1 MKKKYLTHIPIATIL
16 ALLIV
21 TPIGAVI
28 ADNAPNLEIT
38 NLSGASYDFSYAQL
52 LAMPKTMVSADL
64 YCDGALVTYGNWGGV
79 LLSYLL
85 TQAQVTS
92 EVCSIHFLAS
102 DGYTVAIPI
111 DLSMQPRII
120 VAYERD
126 SQPLAEGLRLIIPE
140 ANGGAWI
147 AMITSITMSTSGA
160 DYPPAISVGGVK
172 ENSPVPTQNSTPQ
185 PSPPQQEV
193 PVKPKPSTP
202 ENSSII
208 QEATPTNVTYL
219 NQSAINP
226 QVSNQSLNLQTSI
239 YLLVFACAISFTTI
253 AFGVYRHKRKQT
265 IETR

>member
-1 MKKKYLTHIPIATIL
+1 
-16 ALLIV
+16 
-21 TPIGAVI
+21 
-28 ADNAPNLEIT
+28 
-38 NLSGASYDFSYAQL
+38 
-52 LAMPKTMVSADL
+52 
-64 YCDGALVTYGNWGGV
+64 V

-92 EVCSIHFLAS
+92 EVCSIYFVAS
-102 DGYTVAIPI
+102 DGYAVAIPI
-111 DLSMQPRII
+111 DLAMQPQII
-120 VAYERD
+120 IAYERD
-126 SQPLAEGLRLIIPE
+126 GQPLVEGLRLIIPE

-185 PSPPQQEV
+185 PSLPQQEV
-193 PVKPKPSTP
+193 PVKPKLSTP

-239 YLLVFACAISFTTI
+239 YLLVFTCAISFIAI

-265 IETR
+265 IETS